1 MDARAAL
8 LDLVLSVEP
17 LVRRQGTAVQRRA
30 RAAWR
35 RALTVLAPERAR
47 EAPASPD
54 GPPDAEAL
62 VRAYLACGGTHEALV
77 GAIARLRGISID
89 DLTDW

>member
-1 MDARAAL
+1 MDPRAAL
-8 LDLVLSVEP
+8 LDLALSVEP

-35 RALTVLAPERAR
+35 RALAVLAPERGT
-47 EAPASPD
+47 PASPD

-77 GAIARLRGISID
+77 AAISRLRGISID